1 MLIEANLQVD
11 SRLSQ
16 SGISLA
22 STSVWYLGL
31 PKSLV
36 LRNGRPPEKRRHMRN
51 IVAGCAA
58 AVIVI
63 GLGAP
68 AKANLIL
75 DNQSPDLIINASCT
89 NITGCNGGQP
99 PTTLSAS
106 AELSN
111 FVWAS
116 NGTSVTFQI
125 ILANTTPLTTQTT
138 GVDLTA
144 FGFNT
149 APATSASGGDAQ
161 FTVYNDETLPGFN
174 KLQFCGSSGPTCA
187 GGANQGL
194 FPTHSNTFD
203 VTLTGLSGQVD
214 LGTSTIGGPETYDF
228 KMAGSLGSFEFSGT
242 ACSAGTPGCGTTS
255 VPEPGSLLVM
265 GSALIGLGVISQR
278 RRRRPEALTAA

>member
-1 MLIEANLQVD
+1 
-11 SRLSQ
+11 
-16 SGISLA
+16 
-22 STSVWYLGL
+22 
-31 PKSLV
+31 
-36 LRNGRPPEKRRHMRN
+36 MRN
-51 IVAGCAA
+51 VLAGFAA
-58 AVIVI
+58 AAI
-63 GLGAP
+63 GAGLATP
-68 AKANLIL
+68 ANANLIL
-75 DNQSPDLIINASCT
+75 QNQSPDLIINASCG
-89 NITGCNGGQP
+89 NITGCNGGTP

-116 NGTSVTFQI
+116 NGTSVTFQV
-125 ILANTTPLTTQTT
+125 ILANTTPLATQTA

-149 APATSASGGDAQ
+149 APATTAIGGDAQ
-161 FTVYNDETLPGFN
+161 FTIYNDETFPGFN

-194 FPTHSNTFD
+194 FPTQTNKFD

-214 LGTSTIGGPETYDF
+214 LGTSMTGGAETYDF

-242 ACSAGTPGCGTTS
+242 ACSAGTAGCGPTS

-265 GSALIGLGVISQR
+265 GSALVGLGAISKR
-278 RRRRPEALTAA
+278 RRRRPDALAAA